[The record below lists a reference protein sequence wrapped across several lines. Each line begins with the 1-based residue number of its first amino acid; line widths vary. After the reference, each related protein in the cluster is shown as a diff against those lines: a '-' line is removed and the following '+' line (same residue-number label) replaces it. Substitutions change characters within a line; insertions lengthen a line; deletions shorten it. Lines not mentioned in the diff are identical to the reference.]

1 MIRYSIKDLEN
12 YTEIKAHTIRIW
24 EQRYNLLSPKRTD
37 SNIRYYSHED
47 LKKILNIN
55 LLYLNGLKISKIAK
69 LSEVEITEKAKEII
83 VDKSVSGNE
92 EVDTLLIAIT
102 SMEADAIRKLLWQYD
117 EQFDLRE
124 LYKNIIVPLLIKM
137 GELWQT
143 NSISVAHE
151 HHFSNILRDF
161 YILKINDLTPEK
173 TVDKKVMLFLP
184 EHEEHELSLLYF
196 QYLLKKGGFKC
207 IYLGKNVPLSDLE
220 ASIKQ
225 VKPDILV
232 SNLITRIKE
241 KEIKKFFNELVRC
254 SHGTEIRIAGSFTN
268 EILKE
273 IPSSVNIISSEEE
286 LLAS

>member
-1 MIRYSIKDLEN
+1 MIHYSIKDLEN

-24 EQRYNLLSPKRTD
+24 EQRYSLLSPQRTE
-37 SNIRYYSHED
+37 SNIRFYSHAD

-69 LSEVEITEKAKEII
+69 LSEVDITNKAMEII
-83 VDKSVSGNE
+83 LAKSVSGNE

-102 SMEADAIRKLLWQYD
+102 SMEGNEIRDLLWTYD
-117 EQFDLRE
+117 KRFTLRE
-124 LYKNIIVPLLIKM
+124 LYSNILIPLLIKM

-161 YILKINDLTPEK
+161 YILKINDLEVKKPNNK
-173 TVDKKVMLFLP
+173 TVVLFLP

-196 QYLLKKGGFKC
+196 QYLLKEAGYKC
-207 IYLGKNVPLSDLE
+207 IYLGKKVPLSDL
-220 ASIKQ
+220 AVSIKQ
-225 VKPDILV
+225 INPDLV
-232 SNLITRIKE
+232 VTNMISRMQQKE
-241 KEIKKFFNELVRC
+241 LTLFFDQLLKSCENA
-254 SHGTEIRIAGSFTN
+254 EIRIGGSFCS
-268 EILKE
+268 EIQNH
-273 IPSSVNIISSEEE
+273 IPRKIKFITSEDE

>member
-24 EQRYNLLSPKRTD
+24 EQRYNLLSPKRTE

-69 LSEVEITEKAKEII
+69 LSEEEITEHAKKVI
-83 VDKSVSGNE
+83 VDKSVSGNK
-92 EVDTLLIAIT
+92 EVDTLIIAIT
-102 SMEADAIRKLLWQYD
+102 SMDADKIRKLLWEYD
-117 EQFDLRE
+117 KQFNLRE
-124 LYKNIIVPLLIKM
+124 LYKNVIMPLLIKM

-161 YILKINDLTPEK
+161 YILKINALVPEK
-173 TVDKKVMLFLP
+173 KNGKSVILFLP

-196 QYLLKKGGFKC
+196 QYLLKDAGFNC
-207 IYLGKNVPLSDLE
+207 IYLGKNVPLVDLE
-220 ASIKQ
+220 TSIEQ
-225 VKPDILV
+225 VKPDMII
-232 SNLITRIKE
+232 SNLITRIKG
-241 KEIKKFFNELVRC
+241 KNVKKFFNELIQRSRGV
-254 SHGTEIRIAGSFTN
+254 EIRISGSFTN

-273 IPSSVNIISSEEE
+273 IPSDIRIITSEKG
-286 LLAS
+286 LLAD

>member
-69 LSEVEITEKAKEII
+69 LTEEEITDKAKEII

-102 SMEADAIRKLLWQYD
+102 SMDADEIRKLLWQYD
-117 EQFDLRE
+117 QQFSLHE
-124 LYKNIIVPLLIKM
+124 LFKNIIVPLLIKM

-161 YILKINDLTPEK
+161 YIVKINDLEPKKKLSK
-173 TVDKKVMLFLP
+173 TVMLFLP

-196 QYLLKKGGFKC
+196 QYLLKEAGFNC
-207 IYLGKNVPLSDLE
+207 IYLGKNVPLTDLE

-225 VKPDILV
+225 VKPDILL

-241 KEIKKFFNELVRC
+241 KELKKFFKELVQR
-254 SHGTEIRIAGSFTN
+254 SQGVEIRISGSFTN

-273 IPSSVNIISSEEE
+273 IPPAVKIISSEKE
-286 LLAS
+286 LLAV